1 MKNRN
6 WICYT
11 LDYAGIVALVAAG
24 IALVGAYRFS
34 GSVLE
39 GTILTAFTWCLAG
52 GVGSFLVARI
62 CEITWIM
69 NGHVDIVT
77 EEAIELPSNVEHL
90 PERRR
95 LPRAA

>member
-11 LDYAGIVALVAAG
+11 LDYAGIVSLVAAG
-24 IALVGAYRFS
+24 IALLGAYWFS

-39 GTILTAFTWCLAG
+39 GTILTTFTWCLAG
-52 GVGSFLVARI
+52 GVGALLVARV
-62 CEITWIM
+62 CEIARIM
-69 NGHVDIVT
+69 NGYVDVAAD
-77 EEAIELPSNVEHL
+77 EVVELPSNVEHL
-90 PERRR
+90 PERTR